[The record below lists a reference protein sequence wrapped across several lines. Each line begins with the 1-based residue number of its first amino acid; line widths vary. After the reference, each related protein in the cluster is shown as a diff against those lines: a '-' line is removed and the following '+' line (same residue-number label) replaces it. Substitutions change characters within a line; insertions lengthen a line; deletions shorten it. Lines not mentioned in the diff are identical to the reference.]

1 VNDELLRLRDTLA
14 AMDDAQRQQ
23 AIEDLPDDAA
33 RLLAYDWQLWA
44 RDKQLRPDGDWLV
57 WLILAGRGWGKTRTG
72 AETVRLWA
80 EEQPGIRIALVARTP
95 ADVRDTMVEGES
107 GLLNISP
114 PWFKPVWTP
123 STRRLTWPNGS
134 TATTFSAETPNALR
148 GPQHHKAWADEIATW
163 KYPDTWDQLQF
174 GLRLP
179 GATPQVVVTTTPRPI
194 PLVKE
199 LVARSTDGTGEVR
212 VTGGSTYENRDNLS
226 AQFVRQVVRR
236 YEGTRLGRQELHAE
250 LLGDTPGALW
260 HRAMLEAA
268 AWAKLL
274 PKFSRIV
281 VACDPAVSNDPESG
295 SAETGV
301 VVAGLAKVPYDMAGK
316 PLYDLLQ
323 PGQIIDPRGVS
334 RWWDHVWI
342 LDDLS
347 GHHSPDGWARVL
359 VNTARA
365 HKADRIVAEINNGGA
380 LVEANVRT
388 VWANA
393 PYLGLHAS
401 RGKRTRAEPISA
413 CYEQGRVHHVVR
425 SALLEDQMCT
435 WVPDS
440 GEPSPDRMDALVWAC
455 TELLLPK
462 DPPPPRGLVR
472 SGDRRSRLKGW
483 GV

>member
-1 VNDELLRLRDTLA
+1 MSSELVQLRDALARMTPEERGQAIATLS
-14 AMDDAQRQQ
+14 DDAVQ
-23 AIEDLPDDAA
+23 ALT
-33 RLLAYDWQLWA
+33 YDWELWA
-44 RDKQLRPDGDWLV
+44 RDKQLRPPGDWNV

-80 EEQPGIRIALVARTP
+80 EENPGVRIALVARTP

-107 GLLNISP
+107 GLLAISP
-114 PWFKPVWTP
+114 PWFRPVWKP
-123 STRRLTWPNGS
+123 STRRLEWPNGS
-134 TATTFSAETPNALR
+134 VATTFSAETPNALR

-163 KYPDTWDQLQF
+163 KYPDTWDQLMF
-174 GLRLP
+174 GMRLP
-179 GATPQVVVTTTPRPI
+179 GTTPQVVVTTTPRPI

-199 LVARSTDGTGEVR
+199 LVARATDGTGEVHL
-212 VTGGSTYENRDNLS
+212 TGGSTYENRGNLS
-226 AQFVRQVVRR
+226 DVFVKQVVRR
-236 YEGTRLGRQELHAE
+236 YEGTRLGRQELNAE

-260 HRAMLEAA
+260 NRTAMEAA
-268 AWAKLL
+268 AWKHDRL
-274 PKFSRIV
+274 PRFARVV

-301 VVAGLAKVPYDMAGK
+301 IVAGMVRVPYDMHGK
-316 PLYDLLQ
+316 PMWDAVLK
-323 PGQIIDPRGVS
+323 PGHIIDPRQVA
-334 RWWDHVWI
+334 RWWDHALV

-347 GHHSPDGWARVL
+347 GFYTPDGWARVL

-365 HKADRIVAEINNGGA
+365 HRADRIVAEINNGGA
-380 LVEANVRT
+380 LVESNVRT

-401 RGKRTRAEPISA
+401 RGKRTRAEPVA
-413 CYEQGRVHHVVR
+413 AMYEQGRVHHVVR
-425 SALLEDQMCT
+425 SPLLEDQCCT

-462 DPPPPRGLVR
+462 DPPPPRGVVR
-472 SGDRRSRLKGW
+472 RGNGRFGRW